1 MVGYLD
7 VGVIAGYVT
16 ELPLA
21 ARYLKSG
28 QAALGFA
35 LIVAAILATAA
46 AIPITYGS
54 VRRRSWAFWLS
65 VALLGLGLPV
75 AFRQGIPTALPSF
88 IWAWLDALLFI
99 ACLVSYLVI
108 GPWAQRSGSTTNGV
122 PQAKA

>member
-1 MVGYLD
+1 VVGYLD

-65 VALLGLGLPV
+65 VALLALGLPV
-75 AFRQGIPTALPSF
+75 AFRHGVPTAPTSF
-88 IWAWLDALLFI
+88 IWAWLDVLLFST
-99 ACLVSYLVI
+99 CLVSYFVI
-108 GPWAQRSGSTTNGV
+108 GPWAQRSFTTDGM
-122 PQAKA
+122 PQPKA